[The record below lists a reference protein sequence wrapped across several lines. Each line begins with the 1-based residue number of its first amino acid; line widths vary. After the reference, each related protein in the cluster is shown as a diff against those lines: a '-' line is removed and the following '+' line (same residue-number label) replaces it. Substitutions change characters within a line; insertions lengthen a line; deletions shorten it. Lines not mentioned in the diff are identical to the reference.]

1 MKKVIYLIAVCVLLV
16 GCGNVKKE
24 ETKEPEK
31 EEKEVEKYSLVSTW
45 DRLVFKSEEDD
56 IYEIVYFEDDVIVKV
71 ETAIKFKTPAEAEQY
86 YKEESVGNS
95 ETISYMYDVF
105 ITEET
110 EDYWEDYKDLNR
122 DNLEK
127 YMQEANYII
136 CLSL

>member
-1 MKKVIYLIAVCVLLV
+1 MKKVIYLIAVCLLLV

-31 EEKEVEKYSLVSTW
+31 EEKEVQKYSLVSTS

-56 IYEIVYFEDDVIVKV
+56 IYEIVYFEDETIVKV

-86 YKEESVGNS
+86 YKEESIGNS

-110 EDYWEDYKDLNR
+110 EDYWEDYKDLNKE
-122 DNLEK
+122 NLEK

>member
-1 MKKVIYLIAVCVLLV
+1 MKKVIYLIAVCLLLV

>member
-1 MKKVIYLIAVCVLLV
+1 MKKVIYLIAVCLLLV

-31 EEKEVEKYSLVSTW
+31 EEKEVEKYSLVSTS

-56 IYEIVYFEDDVIVKV
+56 IYEIVYFEDETIVKV

-86 YKEESVGNS
+86 YKEESIGNS

-110 EDYWEDYKDLNR
+110 EDYWEDYKDLNKE
-122 DNLEK
+122 NLEK